1 MGENDDEMVRKDD
14 NADLFKSEQI
24 LNKNNEIDAQS
35 DGSFMQNGGGSAVNN
50 VFNDGASSNGSFM
63 VKKGNNDDM

>member
-1 MGENDDEMVRKDD
+1 MGMTNDDEMVRKDD

-35 DGSFMQNGGGSAVNN
+35 ESSFMKNGGGS
-50 VFNDGASSNGSFM
+50 
-63 VKKGNNDDM
+63 